1 MRRDD
6 KEIESYTSSSRGAG
20 ASTRERILVLLKTKG
35 RMSAGEL
42 SDELK
47 LTEMAIRRHMYE
59 LEREGTV
66 AITSVR
72 QPMGRPMHTFELTAG
87 SDELFPKNYG
97 TLAVD
102 LLAEL
107 EEDPETAV
115 LIDRMFDGRRR
126 KLQDRYAPRME
137 GRSLEERVRELEAI
151 QNAGGYMAEVERL
164 SEEEYI
170 LHEYNCPITSV
181 AGKYEQACSC
191 ELALFRG
198 LLEAP
203 VARTECLAKGGSRCS
218 YAIGGNKK

>member
-1 MRRDD
+1 MERSE
-6 KEIESYTSSSRGAG
+6 KETESYTSSLRGAG

-35 RMSAGEL
+35 SMSASEL

-66 AITSVR
+66 SIASVR
-72 QPMGRPMHTFELTAG
+72 QPMGRPLHTFELTAG
-87 SDELFPKNYG
+87 SDHLFPKNYG

-107 EEDPETAV
+107 EEDPGTAM

-126 KLQDRYAPRME
+126 KLQERYAPRME
-137 GRSLEERVRELEAI
+137 GRSLEERVRELAAI

-164 SEEEYI
+164 SDEEYI

-191 ELALFRG
+191 ELALFQG

-203 VARTECLAKGGSRCS
+203 VTRTECLAKGGSRCS
-218 YAIGGNKK
+218 YAIGVNRK